1 MDYISRYFT
10 KTNWEAIFS
19 QGQQCDYSKW
29 EEYFYEYSIIFIYYI
44 NIEYIIFY
52 NNFYEAN
59 CGLK

>member
-29 EEYFYEYSIIFIYYI
+29 EEYFYEYSIIFVYYI
-44 NIEYIIFY
+44 DIEYIISY
-52 NNFYEAN
+52 NI
-59 CGLK
+59 L